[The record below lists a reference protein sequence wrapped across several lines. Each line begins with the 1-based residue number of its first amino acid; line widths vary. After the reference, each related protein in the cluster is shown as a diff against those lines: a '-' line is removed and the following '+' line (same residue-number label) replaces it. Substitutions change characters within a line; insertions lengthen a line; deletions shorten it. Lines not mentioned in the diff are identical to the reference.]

1 MFNRKSKK
9 NHLLVRFDAEHN
21 HGPEVQCDALPL
33 ADLHD
38 NLSHAVE
45 HYVWD
50 VNNPDALGVLD
61 NPVSDPERDLGTDAL
76 DLALREIDVR
86 ESGHSPNTPTLV
98 CDPLLAHRMATLP
111 GDEREQRNALLL
123 DVLRRGPA
131 VGLHLVV
138 GLNLLN
144 PAEGKSAWLALA
156 PEVREQFQR
165 VTLREG
171 DDAGSQDDAIALGVA
186 LENLTGVAWGMRE
199 VADEHGHGV
208 DCDCAQDM
216 DCPTCESEDVTITPI
231 GDLPTSERR
240 ALHKDVATYVE
251 MFESNGAGVHRMVCN
266 ACGEESFFSEG
277 VDV

>member
-1 MFNRKSKK
+1 MSTEKKK
-9 NHLLVRFDAEHN
+9 NHLLVRFDAEHK

-33 ADLHD
+33 ANLQD

-45 HYVWD
+45 HYIWD
-50 VNNPDALGVLD
+50 VDDAEALGVLD

-86 ESGHSPNTPTLV
+86 ESRHSPNTPTLV

-111 GDEREQRNALLL
+111 DAERQQRNALLL

-131 VGLHLVV
+131 VGLHMVV

-156 PEVREQFQR
+156 PEVREQFRR

-171 DDAGSQDDAIALGVA
+171 DSAESQDDAIALGVA
-186 LENLTGVAWGMRE
+186 LQTLTGVAWGVRE
-199 VADEHGHGV
+199 VEDDHGHGV
-208 DCDCAQDM
+208 DCDCVQSVE
-216 DCPTCESEDVTITPI
+216 CPACESTDVTLTPT
-231 GDLPTSERR
+231 GDLSTSERR
-240 ALHKDVATYVE
+240 ALHKDVAMYVE
-251 MFESNGAGVHRMVCN
+251 MFESSGAGVHRLACN
-266 ACGEESFFSEG
+266 ACGAEAFVSG
-277 VDV
+277 GMDL